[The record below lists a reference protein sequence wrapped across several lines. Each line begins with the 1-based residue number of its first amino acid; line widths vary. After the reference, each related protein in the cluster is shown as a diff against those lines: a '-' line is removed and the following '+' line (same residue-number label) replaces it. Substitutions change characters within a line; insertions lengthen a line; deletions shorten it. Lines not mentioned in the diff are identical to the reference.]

1 MLLFAFYL
9 LKVIICSGV
18 LFAYYWILLRN
29 KIFHQYNRFY
39 LLAAVA
45 LSLLA
50 PLVQINIWHTA
61 EAPAPSIKLL
71 QVVTSSNEYLDEIV
85 LTAHKNNFTTEQLA
99 ALLYLVT
106 SGVFLSLFIQVF
118 IKIRTLLKHHR
129 QTVVDKVHFVNTT
142 AKGTPFSFLQ
152 YIFWN
157 DHIDINSITGNQVFK
172 HELAHVQQKH
182 SCDKLFLN
190 AILIFCWCNPFF
202 WLMRK
207 ELNMIH
213 EFMAD
218 KIAVEDSDTEAFAA
232 MILQATY
239 PQYRFP
245 LSNPFFYSPIKRR
258 LMMLTKNNHPKAGY
272 IGRILVLPL
281 AAILFA
287 AFTLKTKTIAK
298 GPVYR
303 GKTIT
308 VVLDAGHGGK
318 DFGAASLDGKVT
330 EKDMALSIVQKIKAL
345 NNNPNI
351 NLILSR
357 ESDIYQS
364 PPEKADFSAAQHPD
378 LFISIHIDAAVK
390 DSAAIKTGMNVYVA
404 KDNFANTSGSKL
416 FASAVINE
424 FFNNYKI
431 PVAQLPLQ
439 RQVGIWVLQ
448 QSVCPAVLI
457 DAGYITNKKD
467 IAYLQTEEAKET
479 IAKNV
484 LAAIEKYA
492 LMQSNNINS
501 ANANPDTVPAK
512 INFKVNRLIIN
523 DNNNISTAT
532 GEGNMSIGNAKKM
545 LIIIDGKKINNANLK
560 NVTLYAKKATIYS
573 EQNKTAIMQYGE
585 EAANGVLVLK
595 DVTIEK
601 NTSGD
606 NETKLNIDEALIIDD
621 GVKIVKEVQ
630 SNKLTDDVPVKK
642 DNAVKHELNNEAAIK
657 KENKEVSTTAPLQI
671 ISSVEDKN
679 GNLITPLYVID
690 GEEKNEQAMNAIPPE
705 NIEKIEVLN
714 NEKVKATYGEKAKNG
729 VVFIITKK
737 KNNYSAPEGKSQVA
751 ILKND
756 KIFSQVENQPKFPG
770 GDSAWKNYLQKHLD
784 PTIPVTEGWKAGQY
798 KVMVSFVVNKDGSLT
813 DITTENYKDSKTAL
827 ACIDLIKKGPRWM
840 PAIQNNHTV
849 IAYKKQPI
857 TFVIQ
862 AQ

>member
-9 LKVIICSGV
+9 LKVIICCGV

-39 LLAAVA
+39 LLVAVA
-45 LSLLA
+45 VSLLA

-61 EAPAPSIKLL
+61 EAPAPTIKLL

-85 LTAHKNNFTTEQLA
+85 LTAHKNNFTTEKLA
-99 ALLYLVT
+99 ALLYLLT

-182 SCDKLFLN
+182 SYDKLFLN

-202 WLMRK
+202 WMMRK

-287 AFTLKTKTIAK
+287 AFTLKTKTIVK
-298 GPVYR
+298 SPVYH

-364 PPEKADFSAAQHPD
+364 PPEKADFSAAKHPD

-484 LAAIEKYA
+484 LTAIEKYA
-492 LMQSNNINS
+492 LVQSDDNDS
-501 ANANPDTVPAK
+501 PTAK
-512 INFKVNRLIIN
+512 VDSTPSTISFKVNKVTRKVSDKMVETAEKNLVINSSASLLIIVN
-523 DNNNISTAT
+523 S
-532 GEGNMSIGNAKKM
+532 
-545 LIIIDGKKINNANLK
+545 KIMNFGALK
-560 NVTLYAKKATIYS
+560 NKIITAKHLTIFKAKSKEAISKYGKAGANGILIFENATID
-573 EQNKTAIMQYGE
+573 ET
-585 EAANGVLVLK
+585 
-595 DVTIEK
+595 TI
-601 NTSGD
+601 D

-657 KENKEVSTTAPLQI
+657 KENKEMSTIAPLQI

-679 GNLITPLYVID
+679 GNLITPLYIID

-737 KNNYSAPEGKSQVA
+737 NNYSAPEGKSQVA
-751 ILKND
+751 ILKTD

-857 TFVIQ
+857 TFVLEEQ
-862 AQ
+862 